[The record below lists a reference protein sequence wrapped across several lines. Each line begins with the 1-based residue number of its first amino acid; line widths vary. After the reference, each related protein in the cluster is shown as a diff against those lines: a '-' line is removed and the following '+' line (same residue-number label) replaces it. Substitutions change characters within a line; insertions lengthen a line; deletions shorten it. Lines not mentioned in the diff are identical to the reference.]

1 MNKSNFKELKVW
13 QKSME
18 LVVAVYALLKYLPK
32 EEMYGLSDQIRRSVV
47 SIPSNIAEGHGRE
60 TDKEF
65 IRFLTISR
73 GSVFELETQ
82 LEICFRLG
90 YLTPPQFNEPVEKIK
105 ELRKMLNG
113 LIAYRERQD
122 KF

>member
-1 MNKSNFKELKVW
+1 MW

-90 YLTPPQFNEPVEKIK
+90 YLTSPQFNEPVEKIN
-105 ELRKMLNG
+105 EVRKMLNG
-113 LIAYRERQD
+113 LIAYRESRD